1 MSKKMKWSVLGVAVV
16 GIGALLALTAFK
28 RDGGATTVRIEAVES
43 RDLVASVTASGQVQP
58 KSKVDLSSD
67 ITGKIVRLAV
77 REGQT
82 VTAGQ
87 FLLQIDPEQYEAAL
101 QRAQAALA
109 AARAQEAQTD
119 ANLVQAERN
128 YQRMADIKKANA
140 ALISDSELEQLRTT
154 MDVNRAMRD
163 AARFSVRQSEAAVRD
178 AQSALGKT
186 TIVAPM
192 SGRITRLNV
201 ELGET
206 AIMGTLN
213 KDAATLLTIADMGT
227 LETKVKVD
235 ETDVS
240 RISVGDSAV
249 VQIDAFPDTTF
260 IGRVVEISN
269 SSVRAA
275 GAAAAPQGDQA
286 IDYEVTIELVNAP
299 EDTRPDFSAT
309 AKIVTDMRTKVLS
322 IPIIA
327 LTVRENEPVN
337 QGDSAQVTLAGGRA
351 PAREVGQRDVEG
363 VFIVG
368 ADNKVTFRPVKVG
381 IAGEKFFEVLSGVR
395 KGERIVGG
403 TYQAIRELK
412 DGTLVRETPAPANDA
427 KASATTKGEK

>member
-1 MSKKMKWSVLGVAVV
+1 MSKKVKWSILGVAVV
-16 GIGALLALTAFK
+16 GVGALLAMAGFK
-28 RDGGATTVRIEAVES
+28 RDGGATMVRIEAVEA

-58 KSKVDLSSD
+58 RTKVDLSSD
-67 ITGKIVRLAV
+67 ITGKIVRLSV
-77 REGQT
+77 REGQM
-82 VTAGQ
+82 VSAGQ

-101 QRAQAALA
+101 QRAQAGLA
-109 AARAQEAQTD
+109 SAKAQEAQ
-119 ANLVQAERN
+119 ANANYVQAERN
-128 YQRMADIKKANA
+128 YERTAEIKKANP
-140 ALISDSELEQLRTT
+140 ALVADTELEQLRTA
-154 MDVNRAMRD
+154 MEVNKAVYD
-163 AARFSVRQSEAAVRD
+163 AARFSVQQSEAAIRD
-178 AQSALGKT
+178 ARNALSKT

-192 SGRITRLNV
+192 AGRVTRLNV

-213 KDAATLLTIADMGT
+213 KDAATLLTIAEMST

-240 RISVGDSAV
+240 RIAVGDSAV

-260 IGRVVEISN
+260 VGRVVEISN

-275 GAAAAPQGDQA
+275 GVAAPQGDQA

-299 EDTRPDFSAT
+299 ADTRPDFSAT
-309 AKIVTDMRTKVLS
+309 AKIVTDQREDVLS

-327 LTVRENEPVN
+327 LTVRENEPVA
-337 QGDSAQVTLAGGRA
+337 QGDTAPTAATGNRPRA
-351 PAREVGQRDVEG
+351 VEVGKRDVEG

-381 IAGEKFFEVLSGVR
+381 IAGEKYFEVLSGLQ
-395 KGERIVGG
+395 KGEKIVGG

-412 DGTLVRETPAPANDA
+412 DGTLVREQPAPAANA
-427 KASATTKGEK
+427 AQTATTKGEK